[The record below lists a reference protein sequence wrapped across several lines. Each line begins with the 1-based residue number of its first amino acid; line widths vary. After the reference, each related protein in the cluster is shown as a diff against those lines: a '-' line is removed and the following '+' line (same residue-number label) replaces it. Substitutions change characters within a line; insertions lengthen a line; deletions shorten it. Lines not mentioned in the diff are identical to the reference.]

1 MAGPDRLALFLQV
14 LDRLSLD
21 DLGMTALPEPDDA
34 ARSERFE
41 RAIAAAGRAGPDRLA
56 ELEATPGRIREH
68 LLAGYNVLGFQPSW
82 FGVMWARS
90 IGRADDRAH
99 LISAIEDAAI
109 AAVADDLLTA
119 DDLTALREPFVLAA
133 SMRGTA
139 PSINPRIE
147 LPNQAVAL
155 VALLLVVCV
164 LVVGSVVVFAFLIL
178 VATTTR
184 RRRRRLAFDDD
195 PDGRGGSGSLE

>member
-21 DLGMTALPEPDDA
+21 DLGMTALPEPDA
-34 ARSERFE
+34 GARSERFE
-41 RAIAAAGRAGPDRLA
+41 RAMAAAARAGPDRLA
-56 ELEATPGRIREH
+56 ELEAAPRRIREH

-82 FGVMWARS
+82 FGVMWSRS
-90 IGRADDRAH
+90 VGRADDRAH

-109 AAVADDLLTA
+109 AAVVDDLLPADDLV
-119 DDLTALREPFVLAA
+119 ALREPFVLAA

-147 LPNQAVAL
+147 LPEQAALL
-155 VALLLVVCV
+155 VAVVLVVSL
-164 LVVGSVVVFAFLIL
+164 LVVGSVVVFVFLIL
-178 VATTTR
+178 AATAT
-184 RRRRRLAFDDD
+184 RRRRRLAFDDG
-195 PDGRGGSGSLE
+195 PDDGPEDA

>member
-34 ARSERFE
+34 ARAERFE
-41 RAIAAAGRAGPDRLA
+41 RAMTAARLAGPDRPA
-56 ELEATPGRIREH
+56 ELEATPRRIREH

-82 FGVMWARS
+82 FGVIWARS
-90 IGRADDRAH
+90 IGRADNRAY
-99 LISAIEDAAI
+99 LIAAIEDAAI
-109 AAVADDLLTA
+109 AAVADDLLPA
-119 DDLTALREPFVLAA
+119 DDLAALREPFVLAA

-147 LPNQAVAL
+147 LPRQAAPFIAAAL
-155 VALLLVVCV
+155 VVSLLL
-164 LVVGSVVVFAFLIL
+164 VGSVVVVAFVIL
-178 VATTTR
+178 VATTTQR
-184 RRRRRLAFDDD
+184 RRQRPGLDDH
-195 PDGRGGSGSLE
+195 PDDGGSAPLE

>member
-21 DLGMTALPEPDDA
+21 DLGMTALPEPDA
-34 ARSERFE
+34 TARSERFE

-56 ELEATPGRIREH
+56 ELEDTSRRIREH

-82 FGVMWARS
+82 FGVMWSRS
-90 IGRADDRAH
+90 VGRADDRAH

-109 AAVADDLLTA
+109 AAVVDDLLPADDLV
-119 DDLTALREPFVLAA
+119 ALREPFVLAA

-147 LPNQAVAL
+147 LPEQAGPL
-155 VALLLVVCV
+155 VAVVLVVSL
-164 LVVGSVVVFAFLIL
+164 LVVGSVVVFVFLIL
-178 VATTTR
+178 AATATR
-184 RRRRRLAFDDD
+184 RRRRIAFDDGSD
-195 PDGRGGSGSLE
+195 DGPEDA